1 MSSNNNKKQNN
12 YDIPYSN
19 FDKPPIEDFDPNG
32 KEPKKKKKTVLTIIV
47 SVAII
52 ILCVFLVIL
61 FAKIGKEK
69 ADKSNTKIDASNQNG
84 IFFKNES
91 FDYSSESIFFE
102 DNSTEKDN
110 GKAQSTI
117 EDINKIVTN
126 FRNDQI
132 SYDYAISQLNQY
144 AMSEDETILA
154 AHNDAVA
161 TINKLNIPRKLH
173 SNGAKCLENG
183 DYVGAL
189 ENFNKI
195 SKDYYKYDEV
205 AKLIERT
212 KKEYKEYTFAEV
224 DKQLNKY
231 NFDAAMAT
239 LDELRK
245 SVNDTEV
252 SDKANE
258 IINAQFSYDLNKWA
272 EDFSDT
278 IDEIN
283 ESEKATM
290 DSYKN
295 EQKVFIQGEP
305 QIKYANG
312 ENQLYVDVKNATD
325 KTTKKITYSILEYDK
340 NGEPIKLLN
349 GKETYINETVIE
361 HNVIINPE
369 STFVMSNS
377 FVYISLDN
385 LDTKYVRA
393 CVKEVVFEDGTRWI
407 NPYYLYWVEFYNSS
421 YQGL

>member
-1 MSSNNNKKQNN
+1 MSSDNSKNQNNN
-12 YDIPYSN
+12 DIPYSN
-19 FDKPPIEDFDPNG
+19 FDKPPIKDFDPNG
-32 KEPKKKKKTVLTIIV
+32 KESNKKKKTVLTVII

-52 ILCVFLVIL
+52 IFCVFLVII

-69 ADKSNTKIDASNQNG
+69 ADKNNIKIDVSNQNSV
-84 IFFKNES
+84 FYENES
-91 FDYSSESIFFE
+91 FDNSSESILYVH
-102 DNSTEKDN
+102 SS
-110 GKAQSTI
+110 KAQNTI

-126 FRNDQI
+126 FTNGQI

-144 AMSEDETILA
+144 AMSEDKTILD
-154 AHNDAVA
+154 AHNNAVA
-161 TINKLNIPRKLH
+161 TINKLNVPRKLH
-173 SNGAKCLENG
+173 SNGAICLENG

-195 SKDYYKYDEV
+195 SKDYYKYDEIT
-205 AKLIERT
+205 KLIERT

-290 DSYKN
+290 DSYKK

-312 ENQLYVDVKNATD
+312 ENQLYIDVKNATD
-325 KTTKKITYSILEYDK
+325 KTTKKVTYSILEYDK
-340 NGEPIKLLN
+340 NGKPIKLQN

-361 HNVIINPE
+361 HNVIINPGN
-369 STFVMSNS
+369 TFVMSDS
-377 FVYISLDN
+377 IVYISLDN